1 MCVLRPAAT
10 MSPYQND
17 VYKMGS
23 LSIYHYHEDRKFYT
37 LADTFL
43 VGESAGVHRRLNV
56 RLARFMNKK

>member
-1 MCVLRPAAT
+1 